1 MQERLVRWVPCPACW
16 PVISRNADLAG
27 GRGQYCRLAHCC
39 LPAVR
44 AVPVLCLLCSEM
56 QEREGRLSEELA
68 QAQANLGMLRR
79 LHQASQNQLFRC
91 GAGELGRGW
100 HLNLLLLMRQRTALR
115 ICSL

>member
-1 MQERLVRWVPCPACW
+1 MGAEG
-16 PVISRNADLAG
+16 LAAP
-27 GRGQYCRLAHCC
+27 LHD
-39 LPAVR
+39 
-44 AVPVLCLLCSEM
+44 VLQGLLCSEM

-100 HLNLLLLMRQRTALR
+100 HLTLLLLMRQRTALR